1 MLNHGPNPSRA
12 KQTPDWKTSMV
23 YPPLNRLP
31 LLARLAATCAALAC
45 LAAAAQAEP
54 VTLTTNDGTYS
65 VTGELTETTDEAFT
79 IKSNL
84 GVITIRR
91 DTVSCTGAA
100 CPEGSQGAG
109 SVNIVGDRALGLG
122 LLPIL
127 LRQYA
132 ELQGGSTTVLE
143 TLDGAF
149 LVELAGGSFAE
160 TAAIKIVPTV
170 SAEGISALLEGK
182 AEMALADRRALT
194 REVRAAANLDLGDL
208 QSQELEQII
217 ALDGL
222 VFLTHPT
229 NPVRSITIADASL
242 IFAGVITNWAE
253 VGGPDQLITVYT
265 STPDLG
271 SAEVMESLVMRP
283 KNLKVTPNAKLFG
296 SDRVVADAIAKD
308 PSAIGYARIG
318 NDAPARAMS
327 IRGTCGIQTLPTPF
341 TVKTEEY
348 PLTRQLYLYRTQK
361 PLSDTAQAFSDFLR
375 SDRAQIDVSDAGF
388 VDQAIITAS
397 TDEQTL
403 RLASAMLVGTDPAL
417 QSQLRTMVDS
427 LANARQLSATFRY
440 ETGTDSLN
448 ARALTDLD
456 RLGAMLSSAEYK
468 GKDVMFLGFTDAVGN
483 DDLNTE
489 LSQDRAEQVISAL
502 LQKYPDLVENVRLSA
517 VGYGEVMS
525 LACNDT
531 DTGRAINRRV
541 EVWVKDGG
549 Q

>member
-1 MLNHGPNPSRA
+1 MVNILFNEGPLYRRA
-12 KQTPDWKTSMV
+12 KQNPDWKTSMT
-23 YPPLNRLP
+23 YP
-31 LLARLAATCAALAC
+31 LLNQLAVSFAALAFF
-45 LAAAAQAEP
+45 AAAAQAEP

-65 VTGELTETTDEAFT
+65 VTGELTATTDDAFT
-79 IKSNL
+79 IKSSL
-84 GVITIRR
+84 GEITIRR
-91 DTVSCTGAA
+91 DTVSCAGEG
-100 CPEGSQGAG
+100 CPEGTQGSAP
-109 SVNIVGDRALGLG
+109 VNIVGDRALGVG

-132 ELQGGSTTVLE
+132 ELQGGTTTILE

-149 LVELAGGSFAE
+149 LVELAGGAFAE
-160 TAAIKIVPTV
+160 TAAIKIKPTL
-170 SAEGISALLEGK
+170 SAEGISALLEGN
-182 AEMALADRRALT
+182 AEMAVADRRALT
-194 REVRAAANLDLGDL
+194 REVRAAANLDLGNL
-208 QSQELEQII
+208 HSQELEQII

-253 VGGPDQLITVYT
+253 IGGPDGPITVYT

-271 SAEVMESLVMRP
+271 SAEVLDSLVMRP

-296 SDRVVADAIAKD
+296 SDRVLAEEVAND
-308 PSAIGYARIG
+308 PTAIGYARIG
-318 NDAPARAMS
+318 KEAPARAMS
-327 IRGTCGIQTLPTPF
+327 IRGTCGIQTVPTPF

-361 PLSDTAQAFSDFLR
+361 PLSETAQAFLDFLR
-375 SDRAQIDVSDAGF
+375 SDSAQVDVSKAGF
-388 VDQAIITAS
+388 VDQAIIAAS
-397 TDEQTL
+397 TDDQTL

-417 QSQLRTMVDS
+417 QTELRTMVDS

-456 RLGAMLSSAEYK
+456 RLGAVLSTPAYTNKE
-468 GKDVMFLGFTDAVGN
+468 VLFLGFTDAVGN
-483 DDLNTE
+483 DDLNRE

-502 LQKYPDLVENVRLSA
+502 LQKYPDLVDNVRLTA
-517 VGYGEVMS
+517 IGYGEIMS
-525 LACNDT
+525 LSCNDT
-531 DTGRAINRRV
+531 DTGRAINRRI
-541 EVWVKDGG
+541 EVWVKDTGN
-549 Q
+549 

>member
-1 MLNHGPNPSRA
+1 MVNILFNEGPLYRRA
-12 KQTPDWKTSMV
+12 KQNPDWKTSMT
-23 YPPLNRLP
+23 YP
-31 LLARLAATCAALAC
+31 LLNQLAVSFAALAFI
-45 LAAAAQAEP
+45 AAAAQAEP

-65 VTGELTETTDEAFT
+65 VTGELTATTDDAFT
-79 IKSNL
+79 IKSSL
-84 GVITIRR
+84 GEITIRR
-91 DTVSCTGAA
+91 DTVSCAGEG
-100 CPEGSQGAG
+100 CPEGTQGSAP
-109 SVNIVGDRALGLG
+109 VNIVGDRALGVG

-132 ELQGGSTTVLE
+132 ELQGGTTTILE

-149 LVELAGGSFAE
+149 LVELAGGAFAE
-160 TAAIKIVPTV
+160 TAAIKIKPAL
-170 SAEGISALLEGK
+170 SAEGISALLEGN
-182 AEMALADRRALT
+182 AEMAVADRRALT
-194 REVRAAANLDLGDL
+194 REVRAAANLDLGNL
-208 QSQELEQII
+208 HSQELEQII

-253 VGGPDQLITVYT
+253 IGGPDGPITVYT

-271 SAEVMESLVMRP
+271 SAEVLEPLVMRP

-296 SDRVVADAIAKD
+296 SDRVLAEEVAND
-308 PSAIGYARIG
+308 PTAIGYARIG
-318 NDAPARAMS
+318 KEAPARAMS
-327 IRGTCGIQTLPTPF
+327 IRGTCGIQTVPTPF

-361 PLSDTAQAFSDFLR
+361 PLSETAQAFLDFLR
-375 SDRAQIDVSDAGF
+375 SDSAQVDVSKAGF
-388 VDQAIITAS
+388 VDQAIIAAS
-397 TDEQTL
+397 TDDQTL

-417 QSQLRTMVDS
+417 QTELRTMVDS

-456 RLGAMLSSAEYK
+456 RLGAVLSTPAYTNKE
-468 GKDVMFLGFTDAVGN
+468 VLFLGFTDAVGN
-483 DDLNTE
+483 DDLNRE

-502 LQKYPDLVENVRLSA
+502 LQKYPDLVDNVRLTA
-517 VGYGEVMS
+517 IGYGEIMS
-525 LACNDT
+525 LSCNDT
-531 DTGRAINRRV
+531 DTGRAINRRI
-541 EVWVKDGG
+541 EVWVKDTGN
-549 Q
+549 